1 LRDDILD
8 EHLNHV
14 GVAES
19 TRFRH
24 FEYERIGA
32 LIRDDERE
40 GGISPGAGAWA
51 NNGVAA
57 LHRPVVSRADSEAC
71 GDGGEANQ
79 VALGYSARICRT
91 DDESIGNQAISEV

>member
-1 LRDDILD
+1 PGVGPGVSELHGRSEGSALEDVGRRVRSGDLRDDILD

-57 LHRPVVSRADSEAC
+57 LHRPVVSRADSEA
-71 GDGGEANQ
+71 
-79 VALGYSARICRT
+79 
-91 DDESIGNQAISEV
+91 